1 MLSNRAVFEYPD
13 SYDVIVVGAGH
24 AGCEASLAAARMGAR
39 VLVLTGSLE
48 MVAQMSCNPAI
59 GGVAKGH
66 LVKELDALGGE
77 MASVIDVTGIQY
89 RRLNSSKGPAVRS
102 TRAQADKRRYR
113 DEMRMR
119 LENQPG
125 LALRQGEVAKLLVDE
140 VATTTSRGA
149 TSTRK
154 KIVGVTT
161 TMGVTYRARAVIL
174 TTGTFLRGAIFVG
187 EAKAAGG
194 RAGEAPSIGLSHS
207 LAELG
212 FPLARLK
219 TGTPCRLDR
228 KTIDVAGLEL
238 QPGDDPPPMFRWT
251 TPGTKATPPL
261 PQLSCWITYTNEKT
275 HSIIRDG
282 LPRSPLYRKE
292 PRGGGGPAGS
302 AGGEGELPLGITGT
316 GPRYCP
322 SIEDKIVRF
331 ADKDRHQIYLEPEG
345 IDSGEVYPNGI
356 STSLPFDVQLAFIRS
371 IPGLERAEMTR
382 PGYAV
387 EYDFIDPREI
397 WPTLETR
404 RVQGLYF
411 GGQIN
416 GTSGYEE
423 AAIQG
428 LFAGINAAI
437 ALGFGPDAEP
447 LIVRRDQGY
456 GGVLVDDLTTRGTK
470 EPYRMLTSRAEFR
483 LLLREDNAADRLMP
497 RGRELGL
504 VDDERWRQFE
514 TWQAELAS
522 AFDRAKAATFT
533 GTDAV
538 NTQLAAYGSAPIVG
552 RRASLAELY
561 KRPEL
566 DWQKIEAIA
575 GAAGLAAWTGSE
587 TALERISIELS
598 YEGYLKRQQADAA
611 RLEKADAVRLP
622 DEIDYKTIAGL
633 SREVVEKLEAIRPRS
648 VGQASRIS
656 GITPAAVAI
665 LLTHLDLQRRG
676 DSSSRRE

>member
-1 MLSNRAVFEYPD
+1 MTYLYPD
-13 SYDVIVVGAGH
+13 DYDVIVVGAGH
-24 AGCEASLAAARMGAR
+24 AGCEASLAAARLGAR

-77 MASVIDVTGIQY
+77 MASVIDETGIQF
-89 RRLNSSKGPAVRS
+89 RRLNASKGPAVRS

-119 LENQPG
+119 LERQVG
-125 LALRQGEVAKLLVDE
+125 LALCQGEVARLE
-140 VATTTSRGA
+140 VEGA
-149 TSTRK
+149 R
-154 KIVGVTT
+154 VRGVTT

-187 EAKAAGG
+187 EAKGAGG
-194 RAGEAPSIGLSHS
+194 RAGEAPAIGLSHS
-207 LAELG
+207 LKELG

-219 TGTPCRLDR
+219 TGTPCRIDV

-238 QPGDDPPPMFRWT
+238 QPGDTPPPRFAW
-251 TPGTKATPPL
+251 ATAGAPPL
-261 PQLSCWITYTNEKT
+261 PQIACWITYTNERT
-275 HSIIRDG
+275 HAIIRDG

-292 PRGGGGPAGS
+292 I
-302 AGGEGELPLGITGT
+302 EGT

-345 IDSGEVYPNGI
+345 IDSAEIYPNGI
-356 STSLPFDVQLAFIRS
+356 STSLPFDVQLAFLRT

-387 EYDFIDPREI
+387 EYDFIDPRELHP
-397 WPTLETR
+397 WLETK
-404 RVQGLYF
+404 RVAGLYHA
-411 GGQIN
+411 GQIN

-428 LFAGINAAI
+428 FVAGANAAL
-437 ALGFGPDAEP
+437 ALRGDDPV
-447 LIVRRDQGY
+447 LLRRDEAY
-456 GGVLVDDLTTRGTK
+456 IGVLVDDLTTRGTK

-497 RGRELGL
+497 VARRIGL
-504 VDDERWRQFE
+504 VDDARWSAFE
-514 TWQAELAS
+514 AWRRELAQ
-522 AFDRAKAATFT
+522 AHDRAQRASVV

-538 NTQLAAYGSAPIVG
+538 NAQLARFGSSPLES
-552 RRASLAELY
+552 RRATLAELY
-561 KRPEL
+561 RRPEL
-566 DWQKIEAIA
+566 DWRAIEAIA
-575 GAAGLAAWTGSE
+575 SAGGLAAGEASAA
-587 TALERISIELS
+587 ALERVAIELG
-598 YEGYLKRQQADAA
+598 YEGYLRRQEAEAHKLQ
-611 RLEKADAVRLP
+611 RADAVRIP
-622 DEIDYKTIAGL
+622 DDLDLRSVPGL
-633 SREVVEKLEAIRPRS
+633 SNEVVEKLCAVRPRS

-656 GITPAAVAI
+656 GVTPAAIAI
-665 LLTHLDLQRRG
+665 LLTHIGLHGRRRADVG
-676 DSSSRRE
+676 

>member
-1 MLSNRAVFEYPD
+1 VFEYPD

-77 MASVIDVTGIQY
+77 MASVIDDTGIQF
-89 RRLNSSKGPAVRS
+89 RRLNASKGPAVRS

-113 DEMRMR
+113 DAMKQR
-119 LENQPG
+119 LEHQPN
-125 LALRQGEVAKLLVDE
+125 LSLRQGEVAKLLVDD
-140 VATTTSRGA
+140 SGA
-149 TSTRK
+149 EK
-154 KIVGVTT
+154 KIVGVAT
-161 TMGVTYRARAVIL
+161 TMGVTYRTRCAIL

-187 EAKAAGG
+187 DARAAGG

-228 KTIDVAGLEL
+228 KTLDVDGLEL
-238 QPGDDPPPMFRWT
+238 QPGDDPPPMFRW
-251 TPGTKATPPL
+251 GGVERPPL
-261 PQLSCWITYTNEKT
+261 PQLPCWVTYTNEAT
-275 HSIIRDG
+275 HALIREG

-292 PRGGGGPAGS
+292 IA
-302 AGGEGELPLGITGT
+302 GT

-322 SIEDKIVRF
+322 SIEDKVVRF

-345 IDSGEVYPNGI
+345 LDTTEVYPNGI
-356 STSLPFDVQLAFIRS
+356 STSLPYDIQLAFLRT

-387 EYDFIDPREI
+387 EYDFIDPREV

-404 RVQGLYF
+404 RVSGLYF

-437 ALGFGPDAEP
+437 KLGFGPDAEP
-447 LIVRRDQGY
+447 LILRRDQAY

-497 RGRELGL
+497 VGRRLGL
-504 VDDERWRQFE
+504 IDDERWSRFE
-514 TWQAELAS
+514 AWQRELVS
-522 AFDRAKAATFT
+522 ARDRHERSFVTPT
-533 GTDAV
+533 EAV
-538 NTQLAAYGSAPIVG
+538 NAQLVAHGSSPLAG
-552 RRASLAELY
+552 RRASLAELSR
-561 KRPEL
+561 RPEL
-566 DWQKIEAIA
+566 DWRAVEAIA
-575 GAAGLAAWTGSE
+575 SAGGIAAWTGSDA
-587 TALERISIELS
+587 ALDRLEIEMT
-598 YEGYLKRQQADAA
+598 YAGYLHRQEADAL
-611 RLEKADAVRLP
+611 RLAKADNVRVP
-622 DEIDYKTIAGL
+622 DGIDYRVIPGL
-633 SREVVEKLEAIRPRS
+633 SHEAIEKLELVRPRS

-656 GITPAAVAI
+656 GVTPAAVAI
-665 LLTHLDLQRRG
+665 LMTHIEIGHRRLQ
-676 DSSSRRE
+676 